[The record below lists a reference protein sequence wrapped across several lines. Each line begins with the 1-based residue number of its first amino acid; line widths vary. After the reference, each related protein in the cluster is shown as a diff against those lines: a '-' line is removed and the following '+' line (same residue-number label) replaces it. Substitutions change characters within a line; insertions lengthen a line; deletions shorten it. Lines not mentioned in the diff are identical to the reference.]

1 MELLAQNKEE
11 AWYKTTK
18 EAGQAADGGGL
29 RYDEGKERVDLLPPD
44 ALLELGKV
52 YGAGAKK
59 YAARNWERGLPWSKA
74 LGPLM
79 RHLFKW
85 MRGEKIDPEDG
96 QLHIAKVA
104 WNAIALLTYELRG
117 IGVDDRGVTK

>member
-1 MELLAQNKEE
+1 MAKVEHHGPIAFEDIGQHKEVV
-11 AWYKTTK
+11 
-18 EAGQAADGGGL
+18 QGL

-52 YGAGAKK
+52 YGAGSVK
-59 YAARNWERGLPWSKA
+59 YAARNWEKGMPWSKV

-85 MRGEKIDPEDG
+85 MKGEKIDPEDG

-104 WNAIALLTYELRG
+104 WNALALLTYELRG
-117 IGVDDRGVTK
+117 IGVDDRGIINGK

>member
-1 MELLAQNKEE
+1 MTSHIAFEDIVQQHLESASE
-11 AWYKTTK
+11 
-18 EAGQAADGGGL
+18 GL

-44 ALLELGKV
+44 ALMELGKV
-52 YGAGAKK
+52 YGAGSVK
-59 YAARNWERGLPWSKA
+59 YAARNWEKGMPWSKV

-85 MRGEKIDPEDG
+85 MKGETIDPEDG

-117 IGVDDRGVTK
+117 IGLDDRGVTK

>member
-1 MELLAQNKEE
+1 MTATV
-11 AWYKTTK
+11 YKTIE
-18 EAGQAADGGGL
+18 EAGQAADGGVGL
-29 RYDEGKERVDLLPPD
+29 RFDEGKERVDLLPPD

-52 YGAGAKK
+52 YGAGSVK
-59 YAARNWERGLPWSKA
+59 YAARNWEKGMAYHKV

-117 IGVDDRGVTK
+117 IGVDDRGVVNAR

>member
-1 MELLAQNKEE
+1 MELLSRKV
-11 AWYKTTK
+11 
-18 EAGQAADGGGL
+18 DGGGL

-52 YGAGAKK
+52 FGAGASK
-59 YAARNWERGLPWSKA
+59 YAARNWERGMPWSKV
-74 LGPLM
+74 LGPLL

-117 IGVDDRGVTK
+117 IGIDDRLSLENNNDR